1 MKDIDKLDLAH
12 IYKLNPEK
20 KIIELEGEE
29 SDKFFENKG
38 EYIKQLYIEH
48 CKSGKGEVS
57 FYREQLM
64 ANVTINYFTQNNL
77 PQEFSTFRKLKQEI
91 HYKVSV
97 DGVEPYNFSD
107 FHEPYS
113 RDHLL

>member
-1 MKDIDKLDLAH
+1 MKDIDKLDLDY

-20 KIIELEGEE
+20 RIIELKGKEA
-29 SDKFFENKG
+29 DKFIEEKAEF
-38 EYIKQLYIEH
+38 IKQLYIEH

-57 FYREQLM
+57 FHREQLM
-64 ANVTINYFTQNNL
+64 ATVTLNYFTQNNL
-77 PQEFSTFRKLKQEI
+77 PQEFSTFRKLNQEI